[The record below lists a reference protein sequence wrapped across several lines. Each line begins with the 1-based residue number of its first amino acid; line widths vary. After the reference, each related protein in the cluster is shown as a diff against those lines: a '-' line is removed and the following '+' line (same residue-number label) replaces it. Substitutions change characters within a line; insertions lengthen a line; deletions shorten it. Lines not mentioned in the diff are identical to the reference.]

1 MCKGSDAVM
10 LPRIRAG
17 TDAELLAST
26 DRNLH
31 AFSVKGLRT
40 LVVGSKVRH
49 ICSSVRTSH
58 DGRMPWPWRV

>member
-1 MCKGSDAVM
+1 M

-17 TDAELLAST
+17 TEQELLDAT

-40 LVVGSKVRH
+40 LVVGSRVR
-49 ICSSVRTSH
+49 CGRPASVAALTLLCCIVFS
-58 DGRMPWPWRV
+58 PQ